1 MSNIESLLDSRVER
15 TARFAADSDASLK
28 AACVVAASVVGTY
41 SGITQEIARRTRRSV
56 SSVENW
62 SHAGKLYKMLRHDC
76 GGYYYDFQRVRDLWR
91 ALPASHWWL
100 AYDIQQAGYDAL
112 RYLAMASN
120 HGWSGRAMMGEFDKD
135 LHAGTAPL
143 IFSRAVLSF
152 RGLADELAKSKQLT
166 PAQAAAVDAVR
177 ATDWEAG

>member
-1 MSNIESLLDSRVER
+1 MTNIESLLDSRVER
-15 TARFAADSDASLK
+15 AARYAASSDAALK
-28 AACVVAASVVGTY
+28 YACLVASTVVGTY

-62 SHAGKLYKMLRHDC
+62 AHAGKLYKALRKENIQP
-76 GGYYYDFQRVRDLWR
+76 GKFRFVRTLWR
-91 ALPASHWWL
+91 SLPASHWWL
-100 AYDIQQAGYDAL
+100 AYDIQQSGYDAL
-112 RYLAMASN
+112 NYLQNAFMHS
-120 HGWSGRAMMGEFDKD
+120 WSGRAMMGEFDKD

-152 RGLADELAKSKQLT
+152 RGLADELAKSRQLT
-166 PAQAAAVDAVR
+166 AQQAAAVEMVR